1 MSQTIKM
8 ITPPGAGTI
17 TAKKINPTTD
27 AVVETTSSVTIS
39 TNGGVYSAVFS
50 DATTGTFIFRLYDNG
65 VPFAS
70 IVLAIDAANGTWGEI
85 EDIDSEIRKI
95 PRAVSELAPG
105 QFKQVSPTKDVL
117 VTFQGP

>member
-65 VPFAS
+65 CS
-70 IVLAIDAANGTWGEI
+70 ICIDCIGDRCSKWNVGRE
-85 EDIDSEIRKI
+85 
-95 PRAVSELAPG
+95 
-105 QFKQVSPTKDVL
+105 
-117 VTFQGP
+117 